1 MCGLSFLQNAL
12 RLSIKILF
20 GFSQKVGWLVG
31 GLIIRPHK
39 HSKTKFFAKLKRA
52 SLSPIS
58 TLEGSSEQEVGARA
72 SPSGKGA

>member
-20 GFSQKVGWLVG
+20 GFSQKVGRLVG
-31 GLIIRPHK
+31 GLIIRLQM
-39 HSKTKFFAKLKRA
+39 HSKTKFSAKLKRA
-52 SLSPIS
+52 SLSPTS
-58 TLEGSSEQEVGARA
+58 TLEGGSEQEVGTRA